1 MWSRESLKN
10 DARITLRNCFGS
22 SILACLVL
30 TAVDNISNVSL
41 KFEDINFS
49 RLSAVQLFAIT
60 ASTGLAFAVSVL
72 VQIFLTNLLTVGCSH
87 FFLSSR
93 IKPSRFELVGF
104 CFKSGRYG
112 NVCKVMFLTNL
123 FIALWSLLF
132 VIPGIY
138 KSYQYRM
145 VPYLLA
151 ENPQLDY
158 QRALDLST
166 AMMDGEKWNAFVLDL
181 SFIGWYL
188 LSIFTCTI
196 LAVVY
201 VIPYQH
207 HTNAGLYI
215 ALREKAIDNG
225 LVNPAEL
232 YAVVNQ

>member
-1 MWSRESLKN
+1 MWSRESLKT
-10 DARITLRNCFGS
+10 DASITLKSCFGN
-22 SILACLVL
+22 SILVCLIL
-30 TAVDNISNVSL
+30 TVAGNIGNFTVR
-41 KFEDINFS
+41 FNDINFS
-49 RLSAVQLFAIT
+49 RLSLGQLLAIT
-60 ASTGLAFAVSVL
+60 VPMSIASILTIL
-72 VQIFLTNLLTVGCSH
+72 VKIFLTNPLSVGSSH

-93 IKPSRFELVGF
+93 IRPSRVEQVGF

-112 NVCKVMFLTNL
+112 NVCKTIFMMNL
-123 FIALWSLLF
+123 FISLWSLLF

-151 ENPQLDY
+151 ENPEMDY
-158 QRALDLST
+158 RRALELST
-166 AMMDGEKWNAFVLDL
+166 SMMDGEKWNAFVLDL

-188 LSIFTCTI
+188 ISIFTCMI
-196 LAVVY
+196 LAVLY
-201 VIPYQH
+201 VTPYQS

-215 ALREKAIDNG
+215 LLRTRAIDNG

>member
-1 MWSRESLKN
+1 MWSRESLKF
-10 DARITLRNCFGS
+10 DAKITLKNCFGN

-30 TAVDNISNVSL
+30 SAASNIGNFTLRFNDVSFN
-41 KFEDINFS
+41 K
-49 RLSAVQLFAIT
+49 LSVAQLLAIT
-60 ASTGLAFAVSVL
+60 IPMSLASVL
-72 VQIFLTNLLTVGCSH
+72 TILVKIFLTNPLSVGCSH

-93 IKPSRFELVGF
+93 IRPSRVEQVGF

-112 NVCKVMFLTNL
+112 NACKTIFMMNL
-123 FIALWSLLF
+123 FISLWSLLF

-151 ENPQLDY
+151 ENPEMDY
-158 QRALDLST
+158 RRALELST
-166 AMMDGEKWNAFVLDL
+166 AMMDGEKMDAFVLDL
-181 SFIGWYL
+181 SFIGWYMI
-188 LSIFTCTI
+188 SIFTCMI

-201 VIPYQH
+201 VMPYQY

-215 ALREKAIDNG
+215 ALREKAINNG

>member
-10 DARITLRNCFGS
+10 DAKITLKNCFGN

-30 TAVDNISNVSL
+30 SALGNIG
-41 KFEDINFS
+41 NFS
-49 RLSAVQLFAIT
+49 YRMQNVNYDRISFQLFLT
-60 ASTGLAFAVSVL
+60 MLASSSLLS
-72 VQIFLTNLLTVGCSH
+72 IFSILIQVFLINMLEVGCAH

-93 IKPSRFELVGF
+93 IRPSRVEQVGF

-112 NVCKVMFLTNL
+112 NICKTMFLRNL
-123 FIALWSLLF
+123 FIGLWSLLF
-132 VIPGIY
+132 LIPGIY

-151 ENPQLDY
+151 ENPEMDY
-158 QRALDLST
+158 RRALQLS
-166 AMMDGEKWNAFVLDL
+166 ASMMDGEKLEAFVLDL

-188 LSIFTCTI
+188 LSIFTCMI
-196 LAVVY
+196 LAIVY
-201 VIPYQH
+201 VEPYQR

-215 ALREKAIDNG
+215 ALREKAIHNG

-232 YAVVNQ
+232 YAVINQ